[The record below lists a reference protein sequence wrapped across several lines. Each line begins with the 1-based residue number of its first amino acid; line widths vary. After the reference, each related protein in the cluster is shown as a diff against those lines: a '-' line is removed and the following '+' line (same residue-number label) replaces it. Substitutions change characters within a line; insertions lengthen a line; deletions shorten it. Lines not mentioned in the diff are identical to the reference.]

1 LSVVNDG
8 PETQTK
14 VSHFVWAGAGFI
26 PAQKAMPAAITTSG
40 RIYFSNGQPTTDIVG
55 TAIMKQLGRIL
66 NRVIDGLTYLTGW
79 TAALCLVAAAI
90 IVTEA
95 VVVRKILG
103 ISTIWQI
110 EASVILL
117 IFVVFAGAP
126 FVQKNEHHL
135 NVDLVIIHLPP
146 RTREILLI
154 MVSILSCFIAAI
166 LAWYA
171 WPMWWEAVVGN
182 QHSES
187 LWGPPLWIPY
197 FFLPLG
203 MTLLFLQYIVY
214 IRDKIVNLKKGDI
227 TEEAERFELKDI
239 NISDTKKDT

>member
-1 LSVVNDG
+1 MK
-8 PETQTK
+8 K
-14 VSHFVWAGAGFI
+14 VFHIFS
-26 PAQKAMPAAITTSG
+26 
-40 RIYFSNGQPTTDIVG
+40 RIAN
-55 TAIMKQLGRIL
+55 
-66 NRVIDGLTYLTGW
+66 GLTVITGW
-79 TAALCLVAAAI
+79 TAALCLVAAAV

-95 VVVRKILG
+95 VIVRKILG

-110 EASVILL
+110 EASVFML

-135 NVDLVIIHLPP
+135 NVDLVIIHLSP

-154 MVSILSCFIAAI
+154 IVSMVTCAIAVI

-171 WPMWWEAVVGN
+171 WPMWWESVVN
-182 QHSES
+182 NEHSES

-197 FFLPLG
+197 LFLPLG

-214 IRDKIVNLKKGDI
+214 IYEKIVRLIKGDI
-227 TEEAERFELKDI
+227 SEEAERFELKDVDMP
-239 NISDTKKDT
+239 DTRHDT

>member
-1 LSVVNDG
+1 
-8 PETQTK
+8 
-14 VSHFVWAGAGFI
+14 
-26 PAQKAMPAAITTSG
+26 
-40 RIYFSNGQPTTDIVG
+40 
-55 TAIMKQLGRIL
+55 MKQLGRIL
-66 NRVIDGLTYLTGW
+66 SYVIDGLTYLTGW
-79 TAALCLVAAAI
+79 TAALCLVSAAI

-110 EASVILL
+110 EASVFLL

-135 NVDLVIIHLPP
+135 NVDLVIIHLSP
-146 RTREILLI
+146 RIRELILI
-154 MVSILSCFIAAI
+154 IVSIISCLLAAI

-197 FFLPLG
+197 LFLPLG

-214 IRDKIVNLKKGDI
+214 IRDKIVNLKKGEI
-227 TEEAERFELKDI
+227 TKEAERFELKDI
-239 NISDTKKDT
+239 DISDAQKDT

>member
-1 LSVVNDG
+1 
-8 PETQTK
+8 
-14 VSHFVWAGAGFI
+14 
-26 PAQKAMPAAITTSG
+26 
-40 RIYFSNGQPTTDIVG
+40 
-55 TAIMKQLGRIL
+55 MKQLGRL
-66 NRVIDGLTYLTGW
+66 LTLVIDGLTYLTGW
-79 TAALCLVAAAI
+79 TAALCLVGAAF

-110 EASVILL
+110 EASVFLL
-117 IFVVFAGAP
+117 ILVVFAGAP

-135 NVDLVIIHLPP
+135 NVDLVVIHLAP
-146 RTREILLI
+146 RTREIVLI
-154 MVSILSCFIAAI
+154 IVSIISCLIAAV

-171 WPMWWEAVVGN
+171 WPMWWETVVGN

-197 FFLPLG
+197 LFLPLG

-214 IRDKIVNLKKGDI
+214 ISNKIVNLKKGDI
-227 TEEAERFELKDI
+227 TEAAKRFEIKDI
-239 NISDTKKDT
+239 EITKKQEKSQ